1 MREKERKKCVAELPR
16 GQSPLDG
23 RIRYVPPR
31 IEVFPAGSCQLLV
44 SSPLNGR
51 HIRGDVDS
59 GSDGFATHMRGAA
72 DTGGTSGGNNH
83 EDGFAVHIRGNADYW
98 D

>member
-1 MREKERKKCVAELPR
+1 MTEKRENERRAR
-16 GQSPLDG
+16 ND
-23 RIRYVPPR
+23 YVPPK
-31 IEVFPAGSCQLLV
+31 IEVHAAAPCQPLA

-72 DTGGTSGGNNH
+72 DIGGTSGGGSGN
-83 EDGFAVHIRGNADYW
+83 EDGFAIHIRGNAEYW
-98 D
+98 N

>member
-1 MREKERKKCVAELPR
+1 MEKEKTKCV
-16 GQSPLDG
+16 
-23 RIRYVPPR
+23 YVPPK
-31 IEVFPAGSCQLLV
+31 IEVHATAPCHPLA

-59 GSDGFATHMRGAA
+59 GSDGFAIHMRGAA
-72 DTGGTSGGNNH
+72 DTGGTSGGGGNAP